1 MGDGRI
7 SPGTDVLQ
15 RFSVPGGWL
24 YRNVIVEEK
33 QFEQWETTV
42 SLCFVPITGSDR
54 ETAEPSASVRASVA

>member
-33 QFEQWETTV
+33 QFEQ
-42 SLCFVPITGSDR
+42 C
-54 ETAEPSASVRASVA
+54 